1 MLIRN
6 IKEFLNLTMNKRIIS
21 LDIGKSKI
29 GSAISDQKHL
39 IVTPLFVF
47 SKKNLY
53 SELFKII
60 KEFNPGAILVG
71 LPLFESEK
79 KNKSCQMIEDI
90 TKNIDSFLK
99 NKNNELPIF
108 FWDESY
114 TSFEAEEITKKIF
127 KNSKE
132 QKKKLDKFAAK
143 IIFAAY
149 LSTFF
154 FCISVFLKISLVKS
168 SASRLV

>member
-60 KEFNPGAILVG
+60 KEFYPGGILVG
-71 LPLFESEK
+71 LPLSESEK

-90 TKNIDSFLK
+90 TKNVDNFLK

-114 TSFEAEEITKKIF
+114 TSFEAGEITKKFF
-127 KNSKE
+127 KNTKE
-132 QKKKLDKFAAK
+132 QRKNLDKFAAK
-143 IIFAAY
+143 II
-149 LSTFF
+149 LDDFF
-154 FCISVFLKISLVKS
+154 RENINL
-168 SASRLV
+168 

>member
-6 IKEFLNLTMNKRIIS
+6 IKEFLNLTINKRIIS

-39 IVTPLFVF
+39 VVTPLDVF
-47 SKKNLY
+47 SKKRLY
-53 SELFKII
+53 DELFKII
-60 KEFNPGAILVG
+60 KEFNPGGVLVG
-71 LPLFESEK
+71 LPFFESEK

-90 TKNIDSFLK
+90 TKNIDNFLK

-114 TSFEAEEITKKIF
+114 TSFEAEEITKNIF
-127 KNSKE
+127 KNLKE
-132 QKKKLDKFAAK
+132 QRKKLDKFAAK
-143 IIFAAY
+143 II
-149 LSTFF
+149 LDDFF
-154 FCISVFLKISLVKS
+154 RENINL
-168 SASRLV
+168 

>member
-53 SELFKII
+53 S
-60 KEFNPGAILVG
+60 
-71 LPLFESEK
+71 
-79 KNKSCQMIEDI
+79 
-90 TKNIDSFLK
+90 
-99 NKNNELPIF
+99 
-108 FWDESY
+108 
-114 TSFEAEEITKKIF
+114 
-127 KNSKE
+127 
-132 QKKKLDKFAAK
+132 
-143 IIFAAY
+143 
-149 LSTFF
+149 
-154 FCISVFLKISLVKS
+154 
-168 SASRLV
+168 

>member
-114 TSFEAEEITKKIF
+114 TSFKTKKITKNIF
-127 KNSKE
+127 KNLKE
-132 QKKKLDKFAAK
+132 QRKKLDKFAAK
-143 IIFAAY
+143 II
-149 LSTFF
+149 LDDFF
-154 FCISVFLKISLVKS
+154 RENINL
-168 SASRLV
+168 

>member
-1 MLIRN
+1 MVIRN
-6 IKEFLNLTMNKRIIS
+6 IKEFLNLTINKRIIS

-39 IVTPLFVF
+39 IVTPLNVF
-47 SKKNLY
+47 QKKNIY

-60 KEFNPGAILVG
+60 KEFNPGGILVG

-79 KNKSCQMIEDI
+79 KNKTCQMIEDI
-90 TKNIDSFLK
+90 TKNIDNFLN

-114 TSFEAEEITKKIF
+114 TSFEAEEITKNIF
-127 KNSKE
+127 KNLKE
-132 QKKKLDKFAAK
+132 QRKKLDKFAAK
-143 IIFAAY
+143 II
-149 LSTFF
+149 LDDFF
-154 FCISVFLKISLVKS
+154 RENINL
-168 SASRLV
+168 

>member
-6 IKEFLNLTMNKRIIS
+6 IKEFLNLTINKSIIS
-21 LDIGKSKI
+21 LDIGKNKI

-39 IVTPLFVF
+39 IVTPLDVF
-47 SKKNLY
+47 LKKNIY
-53 SELFKII
+53 TELFKVI
-60 KEFNPGAILVG
+60 KEFNPGGILVG
-71 LPLFESEK
+71 LPLLESK
-79 KNKSCQMIEDI
+79 KKSKSCQMIEDI
-90 TKNIDSFLK
+90 TKNIDDFLN

-132 QKKKLDKFAAK
+132 QKQKLDKFAAK
-143 IIFAAY
+143 II
-149 LSTFF
+149 LDDFF
-154 FCISVFLKISLVKS
+154 RENINL
-168 SASRLV
+168 

>member
-6 IKEFLNLTMNKRIIS
+6 IKEFLKLTKNKRIIS

-79 KNKSCQMIEDI
+79 KNKSCQMIEDM

-114 TSFEAEEITKKIF
+114 TSFEAEEITKNIF
-127 KNSKE
+127 KNLKE
-132 QKKKLDKFAAK
+132 QRKKLDKFAAK
-143 IIFAAY
+143 II
-149 LSTFF
+149 LDDFF
-154 FCISVFLKISLVKS
+154 RENINL
-168 SASRLV
+168 

>member
-6 IKEFLNLTMNKRIIS
+6 IKEFLNLTINKRIIS

-39 IVTPLFVF
+39 VVTPLDVF
-47 SKKNLY
+47 SKKRLY
-53 SELFKII
+53 DELFKII
-60 KEFNPGAILVG
+60 KEFNPGGVLVG
-71 LPLFESEK
+71 LPFFESEK

-90 TKNIDSFLK
+90 TKNIDNFLN

-114 TSFEAEEITKKIF
+114 TSFEAEEITKNIF
-127 KNSKE
+127 KNTKE

-143 IIFAAY
+143 II
-149 LSTFF
+149 LDDFF
-154 FCISVFLKISLVKS
+154 RENINL
-168 SASRLV
+168 

>member
-29 GSAISDQKHL
+29 GSAISDQNHL
-39 IVTPLFVF
+39 VVTPLNVF
-47 SKKNLY
+47 PRKKICTELY
-53 SELFKII
+53 ETIQK
-60 KEFNPGAILVG
+60 FNAGGILIG
-71 LPLFESEK
+71 LPLLESEK

-114 TSFEAEEITKKIF
+114 TSFEAEEITKNIF
-127 KNSKE
+127 KNLKE
-132 QKKKLDKFAAK
+132 QRKKLDKFAAK
-143 IIFAAY
+143 II
-149 LSTFF
+149 LDDFF
-154 FCISVFLKISLVKS
+154 RENINL
-168 SASRLV
+168 

>member
-53 SELFKII
+53 SELLKII

-79 KNKSCQMIEDI
+79 KNKSCQMIEDM

-99 NKNNELPIF
+99 NKKNELPIF

-114 TSFEAEEITKKIF
+114 TSFEAEEITKNIF
-127 KNSKE
+127 KNLKE
-132 QKKKLDKFAAK
+132 QRKKLDKFAAK
-143 IIFAAY
+143 II
-149 LSTFF
+149 LDDFF
-154 FCISVFLKISLVKS
+154 RENINL
-168 SASRLV
+168 

>member
-21 LDIGKSKI
+21 LDIVKSKI

-114 TSFEAEEITKKIF
+114 TSFEAEEITKNIF
-127 KNSKE
+127 KNLKE
-132 QKKKLDKFAAK
+132 QRKKLDKFAAK
-143 IIFAAY
+143 II
-149 LSTFF
+149 LDDFF
-154 FCISVFLKISLVKS
+154 RENINL
-168 SASRLV
+168 

>member
-6 IKEFLNLTMNKRIIS
+6 IKEFLKLTMNKRIIS

-90 TKNIDSFLK
+90 TNNVDNFLS

-127 KNSKE
+127 KNTKE
-132 QKKKLDKFAAK
+132 QKQKLDKFAAK
-143 IIFAAY
+143 II
-149 LSTFF
+149 LDDFF
-154 FCISVFLKISLVKS
+154 RENIDL
-168 SASRLV
+168 

>member
-60 KEFNPGAILVG
+60 KEFYPGGILVG
-71 LPLFESEK
+71 LPLSESEK

-114 TSFEAEEITKKIF
+114 TSFEAEEITKNIF
-127 KNSKE
+127 KNLKE
-132 QKKKLDKFAAK
+132 QRKKLDKFAAK
-143 IIFAAY
+143 II
-149 LSTFF
+149 LDDFF
-154 FCISVFLKISLVKS
+154 RENINL
-168 SASRLV
+168 

>member
-6 IKEFLNLTMNKRIIS
+6 IKEFLKLTINKRIIS
-21 LDIGKSKI
+21 LDIGKSKV
-29 GSAISDQKHL
+29 GSAISEQNHL
-39 IVTPLFVF
+39 IVTPLNVF
-47 SKKNLY
+47 PRKKICTELY
-53 SELFKII
+53 ETIQK
-60 KEFNPGAILVG
+60 FNAGGILIG
-71 LPLFESEK
+71 LPLLESEK

-90 TKNIDSFLK
+90 TKNIDNFLK

-132 QKKKLDKFAAK
+132 QKQKLDKFAAK
-143 IIFAAY
+143 II
-149 LSTFF
+149 LDDFF
-154 FCISVFLKISLVKS
+154 RENINL
-168 SASRLV
+168 

>member
-6 IKEFLNLTMNKRIIS
+6 IKEFLKLTMNKRIIS

-39 IVTPLFVF
+39 IVTPLDVF
-47 SKKNLY
+47 PKKKILT
-53 SELFKII
+53 ELLEII
-60 KEFNPGAILVG
+60 KEFNIGGILVG
-71 LPLFESEK
+71 LPLFESGK

-90 TKNIDSFLK
+90 TKNIDNFLN

-114 TSFEAEEITKKIF
+114 TSFEAEELTKKIF
-127 KNSKE
+127 KNTKE
-132 QKKKLDKFAAK
+132 QKQKLDKFAAK
-143 IIFAAY
+143 II
-149 LSTFF
+149 LDDFF
-154 FCISVFLKISLVKS
+154 RENINL
-168 SASRLV
+168 

>member
-6 IKEFLNLTMNKRIIS
+6 IKEFLKVTKNKRIIS
-21 LDIGKSKI
+21 LDIGKSKV

-39 IVTPLFVF
+39 IVTPLNVF
-47 SKKNLY
+47 PKKKVCT
-53 SELFKII
+53 ELFKII
-60 KEFNPGAILVG
+60 QEFNVGGILVG
-71 LPLFESEK
+71 LPFFEFEK

-90 TKNIDSFLK
+90 TKNIDNFLN

-127 KNSKE
+127 KNTKE

-143 IIFAAY
+143 II
-149 LSTFF
+149 LDDFF
-154 FCISVFLKISLVKS
+154 RENINL
-168 SASRLV
+168 

>member
-114 TSFEAEEITKKIF
+114 TSFEAEEITQNIF
-127 KNSKE
+127 KNLKE
-132 QKKKLDKFAAK
+132 QRKKLDKFAAK
-143 IIFAAY
+143 II
-149 LSTFF
+149 LDDFF
-154 FCISVFLKISLVKS
+154 RENINL
-168 SASRLV
+168 

>member
-53 SELFKII
+53 AELSRII

-114 TSFEAEEITKKIF
+114 TSFEAEEITKNIF
-127 KNSKE
+127 KNLKE
-132 QKKKLDKFAAK
+132 QRKKLDKFAAK
-143 IIFAAY
+143 II
-149 LSTFF
+149 LDDFF
-154 FCISVFLKISLVKS
+154 RENINL
-168 SASRLV
+168 

>member
-90 TKNIDSFLK
+90 TNNIDSFLS

-114 TSFEAEEITKKIF
+114 TSFEAEEITKNIF
-127 KNSKE
+127 KNLKE
-132 QKKKLDKFAAK
+132 QRKKLDKFAAK
-143 IIFAAY
+143 II
-149 LSTFF
+149 LDDFF
-154 FCISVFLKISLVKS
+154 RENINL
-168 SASRLV
+168 

>member
-1 MLIRN
+1 MVIRN
-6 IKEFLNLTMNKRIIS
+6 IKEFLNLTINKGIIS

-39 IVTPLFVF
+39 IVTPLNVF
-47 SKKNLY
+47 QKKNIY

-60 KEFNPGAILVG
+60 KEFNPGGILVG

-79 KNKSCQMIEDI
+79 KNKTCQMIEDI
-90 TKNIDSFLK
+90 TKNIDNFLN

-114 TSFEAEEITKKIF
+114 TSFEAEEITKNIF
-127 KNSKE
+127 KNLKE
-132 QKKKLDKFAAK
+132 QRKKLDKFAAK
-143 IIFAAY
+143 II
-149 LSTFF
+149 LDDFF
-154 FCISVFLKISLVKS
+154 RENINL
-168 SASRLV
+168 

>member
-6 IKEFLNLTMNKRIIS
+6 IKEFLNLTINKRIIS

-39 IVTPLFVF
+39 VVTPLDVF
-47 SKKNLY
+47 SKKRLY
-53 SELFKII
+53 DELFKII
-60 KEFNPGAILVG
+60 KEFNPGGVLVG
-71 LPLFESEK
+71 LPFFESEK

-90 TKNIDSFLK
+90 TNNIDSFLS

-132 QKKKLDKFAAK
+132 QKQKLDKFPAK
-143 IIFAAY
+143 II
-149 LSTFF
+149 LDDFF
-154 FCISVFLKISLVKS
+154 RENINL
-168 SASRLV
+168 

>member
-6 IKEFLNLTMNKRIIS
+6 IKEFLKLTMNKRIIS

-29 GSAISDQKHL
+29 GSAISDQNHL
-39 IVTPLFVF
+39 IVTPLNVF
-47 SKKNLY
+47 PRKKILTELY
-53 SELFKII
+53 KTI
-60 KEFNPGAILVG
+60 KEFNAGGILVG
-71 LPLFESEK
+71 LPLLEFEK

-90 TKNIDSFLK
+90 TNNLDSFLS

-127 KNSKE
+127 KNTKE
-132 QKKKLDKFAAK
+132 QKQKLDKFAAK
-143 IIFAAY
+143 II
-149 LSTFF
+149 LDDFF
-154 FCISVFLKISLVKS
+154 RENINL
-168 SASRLV
+168 

>member
-6 IKEFLNLTMNKRIIS
+6 IKEFLNLTINKRIIS

-39 IVTPLFVF
+39 VVTPLDVF
-47 SKKNLY
+47 SKKRLY
-53 SELFKII
+53 DELFKII
-60 KEFNPGAILVG
+60 KEFNPGGVLVG
-71 LPLFESEK
+71 LPFFESEK

-90 TKNIDSFLK
+90 TKNIDNFLN

-114 TSFEAEEITKKIF
+114 TSFEAEEITKNIF
-127 KNSKE
+127 KNLKE
-132 QKKKLDKFAAK
+132 QRKKLDKFAAK
-143 IIFAAY
+143 II
-149 LSTFF
+149 LDDFF
-154 FCISVFLKISLVKS
+154 RENINL
-168 SASRLV
+168 